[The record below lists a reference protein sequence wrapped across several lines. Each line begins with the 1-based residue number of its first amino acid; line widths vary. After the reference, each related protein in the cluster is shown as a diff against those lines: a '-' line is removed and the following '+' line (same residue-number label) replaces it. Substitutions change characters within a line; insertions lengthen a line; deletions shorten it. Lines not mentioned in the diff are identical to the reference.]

1 MLVYGTDLSDDGF
14 TLWQVKGS
22 KGKKIND
29 DVYDMTFTP
38 DGTLLY
44 LCDRDGSEGD
54 LYRTTGGEGKKIDSE
69 VTDLIDVYY
78 HGK

>member
-1 MLVYGTDLSDDGF
+1 VR
-14 TLWQVKGS
+14 
-22 KGKKIND
+22 
-29 DVYDMTFTP
+29 
-38 DGTLLY
+38 
-44 LCDRDGSEGD
+44 RDGSEGD